1 MKDLIGLKF
10 GKLLVLERSD
20 DYIRPNDHKGRP
32 RYKCLCECGK
42 ITYVIGSSLTCG
54 ITKSCG
60 CNMGKNLLKHGF
72 SHKEKLYN
80 VWKNIK
86 ARCKNDKY
94 YGGRGIKIYDEW
106 KNDYTVF
113 RNWAINNGYNENLTI
128 DRIDVN
134 GNYEP
139 NNCRWVDNFI
149 QANNK
154 RNNVYLTYKNET
166 KTVHQWE
173 KIVGIKAATIKK
185 RLRLGWSVERALTE
199 KSYIGKNQYSKTPE
213 QLAEMK
219 SLWKTGE
226 IK

>member
-1 MKDLIGLKF
+1 MKNLIGLKF
-10 GKLLVLERSD
+10 GKLLVLERVD

-42 ITYVIGSSLTCG
+42 ITYVIGTSLTYG
-54 ITKSCG
+54 VTKSCG

-72 SHKEKLYN
+72 AHKEKLYN
-80 VWKNIK
+80 VWENIK
-86 ARCKNDKY
+86 ARCKNNKY
-94 YGGRGIKIYDEW
+94 YGGRGIKICDEW
-106 KNDYTVF
+106 KNDYTAF

-139 NNCRWVDNFI
+139 NNCRWVDIFV

-173 KIVGIKAATIKK
+173 EIVGIKAATIKR
-185 RLRLGWSVERALTE
+185 RLQLGWSIERALTE
-199 KSYIGKNQYSKTPE
+199 KSYVGKNQYSKNATRV
-213 QLAEMK
+213 
-219 SLWKTGE
+219 GR
-226 IK
+226 IKKPMGAI